1 LTKVIADKKE
11 LAFVSR
17 VKLCQSKKT
26 LTKYIPHHYTFNLS
40 RTGTALSKFKTLTK
54 VIADKKELAF
64 VSSIKLCQS
73 KKTLTKYIP
82 HHFFL

>member
-40 RTGTALSKFKTLTK
+40 RTGTALPKLPKIGTK
-54 VIADKKELAF
+54 KRLAG
-64 VSSIKLCQS
+64 
-73 KKTLTKYIP
+73 
-82 HHFFL
+82 